1 MRFELSVRAAGIA
14 LLAILAAAPSG
25 VAQAPSQ
32 TRAERPI
39 TLTEAVA
46 LALANN
52 EDILVERES
61 LVAAEAA
68 VSGAQGAYDPLLQLD
83 GGWRQS
89 SLPVNSAFS
98 GAPPGRLAPTVE
110 STEANAGVSQLLPTG
125 GVVAVRG
132 AADRTTTDGL
142 FDLLSPSYGT
152 GLGVEFR
159 QPLLRD
165 RTIDGARFQIRVAA
179 ADRERAAAGVR
190 REVTDTVAEVERAYW
205 TLVAARRELGVR
217 QEAVGL
223 AGEQLSETD
232 IRIESG
238 SAPETEV
245 AQPRAELERRRG
257 ELLAATEAAA
267 RAENALKLLILG
279 DGGDGGDS
287 PAGDSG
293 SDSGASGRPSWGDRL
308 VPAEEAEPT
317 VTPVDVE
324 AAMARALDARPELAA
339 FEAAVE
345 RRRIETALA
354 VDAVRPALDAV
365 VSHDRFGLAGSRN
378 RAATPVPGVPGGVPG
393 RLQGN
398 FGDSLGLLA
407 DGDFDDTR
415 VGLVFSYPIGNR
427 QARAG
432 AAIART
438 VERQAEADLTRARKG
453 VRAEVL
459 DAAAALDTAGQRIA
473 AARAGREAAEVQLM
487 AERERYGAGMTTNF
501 LVLTRQN
508 DLSRA
513 RLEEIAAQTDYR
525 RAATELARV
534 TGALLQERGIVLEE
548 RDIRDEQNLSNGT
561 AVQGGL

>member
-1 MRFELSVRAAGIA
+1 MRFEPSVRAAGIA
-14 LLAILAAAPSG
+14 LLAILAAAPTG

-32 TRAERPI
+32 PRAERPI
-39 TLTEAVA
+39 TLAEAVA

-68 VSGAQGAYDPLLQLD
+68 VTGAQGAYDPLLQLD

-232 IRIESG
+232 IRIEAG

-279 DGGDGGDS
+279 EGSDGGDGPSTADGTN
-287 PAGDSG
+287 
-293 SDSGASGRPSWGDRL
+293 RPSWGDRL

-317 VTPVDVE
+317 VVPVDVE

-365 VSHDRFGLAGSRN
+365 VSHERFGLAGSRN

-415 VGLVFSYPIGNR
+415 VGLVFSYSIGNR

-534 TGALLQERGIVLEE
+534 TGALLQERGITLEE
-548 RDIRDEQNLSNGT
+548 PSADKNLSNGT